1 MKYNNGT
8 TTNMANVF
16 GSQFDL
22 STEEIINIIRK
33 MYNLKVVDLTFN
45 PIEVEVALYNN
56 DYYVRPGIAKESFMN
71 ELMKLFA
78 ESKLQEG
85 KVDDNLLHFR
95 YTILSLNVM
104 KKFFDEAYFKEQ
116 VEKRKRSESI
126 VVNKDKLRM
135 YLKKLDRDKLE
146 SFLETM
152 IICRRHHGLFISD
165 INSVE
170 FWTKI
175 YDACRAA
182 GINVPEDFDS
192 VEGQR
197 FMNDSNNKGFYF
209 NVLSTKVIAN
219 MLCDAID
226 LDVAMA
232 SSAAKKLYTSG
243 SDAMIHYIY
252 RKISA

>member
-1 MKYNNGT
+1 MKYNNRT
-8 TTNMANVF
+8 TTNMANLF
-16 GSQFDL
+16 GSQFNL
-22 STEEIINIIRK
+22 STEEIISIIRK

-56 DYYVRPGIAKESFMN
+56 DYYVRPGIAKERFMN
-71 ELMKLFA
+71 ELMELFA
-78 ESKLQEG
+78 ERKLQRG

-116 VEKRKRSESI
+116 VERRKRSESI

-146 SFLETM
+146 SFLDM
-152 IICRRHHGLFISD
+152 MVICRRNHGLFISD

-175 YDACRAA
+175 HAACREV
-182 GINVPEDFDS
+182 GLYVPEEFDS
-192 VEGQR
+192 AEGQT
-197 FMNDSNNKGFYF
+197 FLNNNPGYYF
-209 NVLSTKVIAN
+209 NVLSTKLIAN

-226 LDVAMA
+226 LDIAMA

-243 SDAMIHYIY
+243 SDAMINYIN